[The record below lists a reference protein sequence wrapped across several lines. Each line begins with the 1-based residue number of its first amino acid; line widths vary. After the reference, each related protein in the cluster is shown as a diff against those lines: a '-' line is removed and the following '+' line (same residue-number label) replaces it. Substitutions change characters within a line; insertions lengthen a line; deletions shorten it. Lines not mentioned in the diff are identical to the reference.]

1 MEGIKV
7 LVTNIPKYTQNELV
21 ALINERKINLTNE
34 GYDDL
39 ATAIEENFIFDKKL
53 FLQCAEI
60 LNIDKKE
67 IFDVENISDVS
78 FRGTGSEKDIKN
90 IIKLFEIMVQ
100 QSKLRGNINV

>member
-1 MEGIKV
+1 MIA
-7 LVTNIPKYTQNELV
+7 TSIPKYTQNELV
-21 ALINERKINLTNE
+21 ALINEKEINLTNE

-39 ATAIEENFIFDKKL
+39 AKAIEKNIIFDKNL

-67 IFDVENISDVS
+67 IFDVENISDIS
-78 FRGTGSEKDIKN
+78 FRGEGSEEDIKN